1 MSRGFL
7 RFAFATLI
15 LFAAAT
21 SASAQIA
28 ASGYVGFGTA
38 IDGSIGPLNTLGGG
52 TLYNTPSMSGLF
64 DTIGGDVIFFH
75 KLGIGAEVSFRNG
88 RGPYA
93 ELTYRPDFYDVNA
106 VYQRSFGRFHPQ
118 FQAGIGRANI
128 NFYYT
133 PAFCDGFPQ
142 GCRSNIASASGSNYL
157 ELHLSGG
164 VVYYVYKKSVFIRPQ
179 VDIRYAKNMS
189 YFSSPWIPE
198 FSVAVGYTFRRGGQK

>member
-1 MSRGFL
+1 LSRGFL

-21 SASAQIA
+21 CARAQI
-28 ASGYVGFGTA
+28 SGSAYVGFGTA
-38 IDGSIGPLNTLGGG
+38 TDGSIGSLNTLGGG
-52 TLYNTPSMSGLF
+52 TVYNTSSLGGLF

-75 KLGIGAEVSFRNG
+75 NLGVGAEVSFRNG

-93 ELTYRPDFYDVNA
+93 GLTYRPDFYDVNA
-106 VYQRSFGRFHPQ
+106 VYNRSFGRFRPE

-133 PAFCDGFPQ
+133 PAFCAGFSQ
-142 GCRSNIASASGSNYL
+142 GCSSNTASASGANYL

-164 VVYYVYKKSVFIRPQ
+164 LSYYVYKSVFIRPQ
-179 VDIRYAKNMS
+179 VDIRYVKNMS
-189 YFSSPWIPE
+189 YFSSPWVPE
-198 FSVAVGYTFRRGGQK
+198 FSVAIGYTFRRGS